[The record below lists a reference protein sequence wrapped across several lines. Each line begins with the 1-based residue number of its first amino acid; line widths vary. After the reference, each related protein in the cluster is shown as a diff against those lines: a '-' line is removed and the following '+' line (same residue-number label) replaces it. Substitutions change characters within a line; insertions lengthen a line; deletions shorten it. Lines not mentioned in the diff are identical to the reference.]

1 MISWKKSGNA
11 ARFAVLAMLV
21 SAAAMVSYYILSG
34 DGEKSPAIV
43 YTLTCAAI
51 GVQLAVLLLTHTEAG
66 VKRYNHSSILSAI
79 LTAFALEQ
87 MMLGRLEWLGGLAA
101 HNASLASMHTSF
113 YVTIVLYVIS
123 VLLSV
128 IAAFGCQVR
137 E

>member
-11 ARFAVLAMLV
+11 VWFSVLAM
-21 SAAAMVSYYILSG
+21 AASVVAMVSYYILSG
-34 DGEKSPAIV
+34 DGEKSPSIV

-51 GVQLAVLLLTHTEAG
+51 AVQLLVLLLTHTKKGAA
-66 VKRYNHSSILSAI
+66 VYNHSSILAAV
-79 LTAFALEQ
+79 LAAFALEQ

-113 YVTIVLYVIS
+113 YVTIILYVVAI
-123 VLLSV
+123 LFFI
-128 IAAFGCQVR
+128 IAAFGAQVR

>member
-11 ARFAVLAMLV
+11 AWFSVLGMVV
-21 SAAAMVSYYILSG
+21 SVAAMISYYILSG

-51 GVQLAVLLLTHTEAG
+51 AVQFLVLLFTHTKKGEAA
-66 VKRYNHSSILSAI
+66 YNHSSILAAI
-79 LTAFALEQ
+79 LAAFALEQ

-113 YVTIVLYVIS
+113 YMTIALYAAAI
-123 VLLSV
+123 LFFI
-128 IAAFGCQVR
+128 IAAFGSQVK